1 MKKVLRSSGIIASA
15 LLLTLAV
22 GCGNKEAAP
31 DTKAKEVAATATP
44 AATPAATPT
53 ATGAPAY
60 KVDEEKAAALLAQF
74 GGQTPNKV
82 VTVSVSLTEILNVL
96 GVKPVGVPT
105 STVALPE
112 ALKDVTKIGSAL
124 KPDIEKVTSLQPDI
138 VVGPASIKDSLNK
151 QFGPANLK
159 TAFLP
164 ADSLEELKL
173 STVVLSRV
181 YKKEKEANDFLAKL
195 AEQEKSI
202 EEQSKGK
209 QAPKVMFLFGSA
221 ESFMMMNENTFAG
234 SVAKKLGAK
243 NVVSEV
249 LKSKETYV
257 ALNMENVVAAN
268 PDVILLVAHGDP
280 NTAIKKF
287 EEDVKKNGAWDKL
300 NAFKN
305 GKVKALDYNLYGVA
319 SVAKA
324 GDAYKQ
330 MFNFLYQ

>member
-1 MKKVLRSSGIIASA
+1 MKRILRTSGILASA
-15 LLLTLAV
+15 MMLTLAV
-22 GCGNKEAAP
+22 GCGKQEAASNV
-31 DTKAKEVAATATP
+31 KEVAGTATP
-44 AATPAATPT
+44 AATPVATQ
-53 ATGAPAY
+53 APAV
-60 KVDEEKAAALLAQF
+60 KIDEEKATALLAQF

-82 VTVSVSLTEILNVL
+82 IPVSVSLSEVLNVL

-112 ALKDVTKIGSAL
+112 AFKEITKVGSAL

-138 VVGPASIKDSLNK
+138 VIGPASIKDSLEK
-151 QFGPANLK
+151 QFKPASLK
-159 TAFLP
+159 TAYLP
-164 ADSLEELKL
+164 SDSLEELKL

-195 AEQEKSI
+195 AEQEAAS

-209 QAPKVMFLFGSA
+209 QSPKVMFLFGSA
-221 ESFMMMNENTFAG
+221 ESFMMMNESTFAG
-234 SVAKKLGAK
+234 SIAKKLHAT
-243 NVVSEV
+243 NIVSEV

-280 NTAIKKF
+280 DTAIKKF
-287 EEDVKKNGAWDKL
+287 EADVKKNGAWDKL

-305 GKVKALDYNLYGVA
+305 GKVKALDYNLFGVA
-319 SVAKA
+319 SIAKA